1 MINGRK
7 LAKPGCCAGAA
18 HALLMKKSIIL
29 ALTLFLKARYY
40 DTTMRNSV

>member
-1 MINGRK
+1 MINGKK

-18 HALLMKKSIIL
+18 HALLIKKSIIL
-29 ALTLFLKARYY
+29 VFSLFLKARYY